1 MGEAP
6 DSQKGNGAIVVTRFE
21 CPNAWTLLIL
31 LIMHRRMKRDIR
43 RAAPGFVGAKVV
55 VTWSTRTMLNIS
67 LWDDTGSIHAMG
79 RVPRHVDATRVPSKL
94 GVRTA
99 GAVYDFAGDWRTVMF
114 DIECPNVSPLHSLT

>member
-1 MGEAP
+1 VIVYTNVRSTLG
-6 DSQKGNGAIVVTRFE
+6 DSQPHRPLRSKTPQVNTLD
-21 CPNAWTLLIL
+21 PN
-31 LIMHRRMKRDIR
+31 
-43 RAAPGFVGAKVV
+43 FVRHNRQH
-55 VTWSTRTMLNIS
+55 SR
-67 LWDDTGSIHAMG
+67 HG